1 MAGLSLEIPEATS
14 EWIKNG
20 KGGERQYSL
29 LMPFLTSDISP
40 ADGSGI
46 YIYTMTINIV
56 TVD

>member
-14 EWIKNG
+14 EWIKDG
-20 KGGERQYSL
+20 KGDERQYSL

-40 ADGSGI
+40 ADGSGR
-46 YIYTMTINIV
+46 YICTMAINIV